1 MNYGPIEFA
10 DYLRR
15 SDPLESAEVR
25 AARAAQPRAIGPL
38 NELRVISGP
47 GSLRAVEPAVVLA
60 AVRVYEA
67 VAMNPPSDPR
77 APGVVSVALRATGQ
91 PIALVLSSHQPVDWR
106 VALAPDVE
114 LSAVLLSGWGKSTV
128 DGVAEGAVYR
138 IGGFYAF
145 RRGSLEY
152 KHLESE
158 VRRCT
163 GRAIAHFE
171 TRYAGTN
178 FDIG

>member
-1 MNYGPIEFA
+1 
-10 DYLRR
+10 
-15 SDPLESAEVR
+15 
-25 AARAAQPRAIGPL
+25 
-38 NELRVISGP
+38 
-47 GSLRAVEPAVVLA
+47 
-60 AVRVYEA
+60 
-67 VAMNPPSDPR
+67 MNPPSDPR
-77 APGVVSVALRATGQ
+77 APGAVRVALRATGQ

-114 LSAVLLSGWGKSTV
+114 LSAVLLSGWGNSTV
-128 DGVAEGAVYR
+128 DGVAESAVYR

-145 RRGSLEY
+145 KRGSLEY

-158 VRRCT
+158 VKRCT

-171 TRYAGTN
+171 TRYAGAN